1 MVDLL
6 SSATGEKYDREGFWI
21 QFSTLSLATNCDTEL
36 TVDEDIPLDIVI
48 YPRTGLE
55 REYIPIYG
63 TRKFLLFQLEKLI
76 EGLEG
81 YSG

>member
-1 MVDLL
+1 MKATESDIFLFKGVFNSVISL
-6 SSATGEKYDREGFWI
+6 SRF
-21 QFSTLSLATNCDTEL
+21 NCDTEL
-36 TVDEDIPLDIVI
+36 TVDEDIPLGIVI
-48 YPRTGLE
+48 YPITGLE